1 MEHIGIVVDDLE
13 AGIEFFTRLG
23 LELTDRTSVQGE
35 VVDRII
41 GLEGASSDLAFLATP
56 DGHAKIELTKFR
68 SPAYDGEASEQ
79 PSHAPGIRH
88 ILFAVD
94 DIEAAV
100 EGVRELGY
108 DLVGELVQ
116 YETSYRLCYVRG
128 PAGII
133 VELAEKLG

>member
-13 AGIEFFTRLG
+13 AGIEFFTRIG
-23 LELTDRTSVQGE
+23 LELSGRTAVEGE

-41 GLEGASSDLAFLATP
+41 GLEGASSDLAFLKTP
-56 DGHAKIELTKFR
+56 DGHGTIELTRFR
-68 SPAYDGEASEQ
+68 SPQYEGEAAAE

-94 DIEAAV
+94 DIDAAV
-100 EGVRELGY
+100 AGVRELGY
-108 DLVGELVQ
+108 ELVGGLEQ

-133 VELAEKLG
+133 VELAEKLE